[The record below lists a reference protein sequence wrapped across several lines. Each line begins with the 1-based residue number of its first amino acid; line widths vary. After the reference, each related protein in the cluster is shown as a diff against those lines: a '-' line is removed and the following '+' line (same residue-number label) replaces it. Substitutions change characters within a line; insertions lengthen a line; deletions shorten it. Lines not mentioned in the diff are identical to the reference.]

1 MNSDTLKIGILGIGG
16 IGGFVGA
23 PLAKKYKDSSTK
35 IIFIC
40 RGETKKVIQ
49 NEGLLFESK
58 GISET
63 IFPDLVSDNPAEIGI
78 LDVLILTSKSYSINN
93 ILATYKDCVN
103 EKTIIITLQNVVNAK
118 EIIRETLPEV
128 GQIMEGCI
136 YVASNVK
143 KPGHVQHLGG
153 PGKIFIGGKENKAL
167 IPLLVEGGLDIT
179 YVASI
184 SEILWKKYLFV
195 APVAAITSAYKV
207 TFGQLL
213 EDQNLLQILGNMM
226 IEIQSLGAKNNIILT
241 NEDIETSKDLLTK
254 FPFESKSSLQ
264 LDFEN
269 HNQTE
274 KQFLVDYVIE
284 NAVKFGIETPY
295 YNGVNEKINTLYLAS

>member
-1 MNSDTLKIGILGIGG
+1 MISDTIKIGILGIGG

-23 PLAKKYKDSSTK
+23 PLAKKYKDSTTK

-40 RGETKKVIQ
+40 RGETKNAIQ

-58 GISET
+58 GVKET
-63 IFPDLVSDNPAEIGI
+63 IFPDLASDNPSEIGI
-78 LDVLILTSKSYSINN
+78 LDVLILTCKSYSISN
-93 ILATYKDCVN
+93 ILSTYKDCIN
-103 EKTIIITLQNVVNAK
+103 AETIIITLQNVVNAK

-143 KPGHVQHLGG
+143 KPGYVQHVGG
-153 PGKIFIGGKENKAL
+153 PGKIFVGGKENNPL
-167 IPLLVEGGLDIT
+167 IDLLVSGGLDIT
-179 YVASI
+179 YVANFNQ
-184 SEILWKKYLFV
+184 ILWKKYLFV

-213 EDQNLLQILGNMM
+213 ADQNLMHILENMM
-226 IEIQSLGAKNNIILT
+226 IEIQSLASKNNINLT
-241 NEDIETSKDLLTK
+241 KEDIETSKELLTK

-284 NAVKFGIETPY
+284 NAGKYEIETPY
-295 YNGVNEKINTLYLAS
+295 YNGVNEKINTLYEVS

>member
-1 MNSDTLKIGILGIGG
+1 MNSEITKIGILGLGG

-23 PLAKKYKDSSTK
+23 PLAKKYKNSDTK

-40 RGETKKVIQ
+40 RGETKKAIQ
-49 NEGLLFESK
+49 TEGLLFESK
-58 GISET
+58 GTTET
-63 IFPDLVSDNPAEIGI
+63 IFPDLVSDNPTEIGI
-78 LDVLILTSKSYSINN
+78 LDVLILTCKSYSISS
-93 ILATYKDCVN
+93 ILSTYKDCISD
-103 EKTIIITLQNVVNAK
+103 ETIIITLQNVVNAK

-143 KPGHVQHLGG
+143 KPGHVQHIGG
-153 PGKIFIGGKENKAL
+153 PGKIFVGGKENKTL
-167 IPLLVEGGLDIT
+167 IDLLTAGGLDIT
-179 YVASI
+179 YIANI
-184 SEILWKKYLFV
+184 NEILWKKYLFV

-207 TFGQLL
+207 TFGHLL
-213 EDQNLLQILGNMM
+213 EEQNLMHILENMM
-226 IEIQSLGAKNNIILT
+226 KEIQSLASKNNISLT
-241 NEDIETSKDLLTK
+241 NEDIETAKDLLTK

-284 NAVKFGIETPY
+284 NTIKHGIETPY
-295 YNGVNEKINTLYLAS
+295 YNGINEKINTLYGVS

>member
-1 MNSDTLKIGILGIGG
+1 MISDTIKIGILGIGG

-23 PLAKKYKDSSTK
+23 PLAKKYKDSTTK

-40 RGETKKVIQ
+40 RGETKNAIQ

-58 GISET
+58 GVKET
-63 IFPDLVSDNPAEIGI
+63 IFPDLVSDNPSEIGI
-78 LDVLILTSKSYSINN
+78 LDVLILTCKSYSISN
-93 ILATYKDCVN
+93 ILSTYKDCIN
-103 EKTIIITLQNVVNAK
+103 AETIIITLQNVVNAK

-143 KPGHVQHLGG
+143 KPGHVQHVGG
-153 PGKIFIGGKENKAL
+153 PGKIFVGGKENNPL
-167 IPLLVEGGLDIT
+167 IDLLVSGGLDIT
-179 YVASI
+179 YVANI
-184 SEILWKKYLFV
+184 NQILWKKYLFV

-213 EDQNLLQILGNMM
+213 EDQNLMHILENMM
-226 IEIQSLGAKNNIILT
+226 IEIQSLAAKNTIILT
-241 NEDIETSKDLLTK
+241 KEDIETSKELLTK

-284 NAVKFGIETPY
+284 NAGKYEIETPY
-295 YNGVNEKINTLYLAS
+295 YNGVNEKINTLYGVS